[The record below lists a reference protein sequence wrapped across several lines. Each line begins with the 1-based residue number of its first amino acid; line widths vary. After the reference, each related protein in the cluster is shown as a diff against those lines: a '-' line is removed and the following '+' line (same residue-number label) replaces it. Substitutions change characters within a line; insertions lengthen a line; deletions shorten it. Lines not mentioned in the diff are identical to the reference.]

1 MTGLHSCSAS
11 LRQHKADKETSSKVF
26 GSVTILCF
34 VWTSP
39 GFTEA
44 NSSLASDS
52 SVTKDGLKELKFL
65 VVVHVHRWSWEKSKS
80 HLLLKKPVPK
90 LWATDA
96 VSLPYVKLDYI

>member
-11 LRQHKADKETSSKVF
+11 LRQHKADKKTSSKVF

-52 SVTKDGLKELKFL
+52 SVTKDGTKGTEIFGGCTCSQMIMRK
-65 VVVHVHRWSWEKSKS
+65 V
-80 HLLLKKPVPK
+80 
-90 LWATDA
+90 
-96 VSLPYVKLDYI
+96 